1 MACDTTQGFQLL
13 ELKSG
18 KCIGPEM
25 SFADASWNHN
35 QDTLI
40 AIEALSEFAYRET
53 NRDFYK
59 MTIYMEGTARDWGVF
74 SMELN
79 KTNFADLHM
88 LVVSVDF
95 SGRHAAWML
104 YFTRCAGRMVKS
116 EQEQLELDMLTYQW
130 AVINIDNTEYANI

>member
-1 MACDTTQGFQLL
+1 
-13 ELKSG
+13 
-18 KCIGPEM
+18 
-25 SFADASWNHN
+25 
-35 QDTLI
+35 
-40 AIEALSEFAYRET
+40 
-53 NRDFYK
+53 
-59 MTIYMEGTARDWGVF
+59 VF